1 MSKRSMEFESYSV
14 ILAPAVE
21 KELAAIYAYFSEQ
34 FSEETAKRRIS
45 MIVEALESL
54 QIFPERGFNADSRF
68 GKQID
73 PPYLTRGY
81 VIGKDYIALYRVV
94 KNEVRVGHLF
104 ATKSDYV
111 KLLR

>member
-1 MSKRSMEFESYSV
+1 MEFESYSL

-73 PPYLTRGY
+73 PPHLTRGY
-81 VIGKDYIALYRVV
+81 VIGKDYIAPSIAWSQ
-94 KNEVRVGHLF
+94 NEVRVGHLF

-111 KLLR
+111 KLLK

>member
-1 MSKRSMEFESYSV
+1 MEFESYSV
-14 ILAPAVE
+14 ILAPAVD
-21 KELAAIYAYFSEQ
+21 KELADIYAYFSEQ
-34 FSEETAKRRIS
+34 FSEEIAKRRIG

-54 QIFPERGFNADSRF
+54 QIFPERGFNADNRF

-73 PPYLTRGY
+73 SPHLTRGY
-81 VIGKDYIALYRVV
+81 VIGKDYIALYHVV

-111 KLLR
+111 KLLK

>member
-1 MSKRSMEFESYSV
+1 MEFESYSL

-73 PPYLTRGY
+73 PLHLTRGY
-81 VIGKDYIALYRVV
+81 VIGKDYIDLYRVV
-94 KNEVRVGHLF
+94 KNELRVGHLF

-111 KLLR
+111 KLLK

>member
-1 MSKRSMEFESYSV
+1 MEFESYSV
-14 ILAPAVE
+14 ILAPTVE

-34 FSEETAKRRIS
+34 FSEEIAKKRIG

-54 QIFPERGFNADSRF
+54 RIFPERGFNADNRF

-73 PPYLTRGY
+73 PPHLTRGY
-81 VIGKDYIALYRVV
+81 LIGKDYIALYRVV
-94 KNEVRVGHLF
+94 ENEVRVGHFF

-111 KLLR
+111 KLLK

>member
-1 MSKRSMEFESYSV
+1 MEFESYSV

-45 MIVEALESL
+45 MIVQALESL
-54 QIFPERGFNADSRF
+54 QIFPERGFNADNRF
-68 GKQID
+68 SKQID

-94 KNEVRVGHLF
+94 EKEVRVGHLF
-104 ATKSDYV
+104 ATKSDYL

>member
-21 KELAAIYAYFSEQ
+21 KELAVIYAYFSEQ
-34 FSEETAKRRIS
+34 FSEEIAKRRIG

-54 QIFPERGFNADSRF
+54 QIFPERGFNADNRF

-73 PPYLTRGY
+73 PSHLTRGY
-81 VIGKDYIALYRVV
+81 LIGKDYIALYRVV
-94 KNEVRVGHLF
+94 EKEVRVGHLF

-111 KLLR
+111 KLLK

>member
-1 MSKRSMEFESYSV
+1 MSKRSMEFESHSV

-21 KELAAIYAYFSEQ
+21 QELAAIYAYFSEQ
-34 FSEETAKRRIS
+34 FSEEIAKRRIG

-54 QIFPERGFNADSRF
+54 RIFPERGFNADNRF

-73 PPYLTRGY
+73 PPHLTRGY

-94 KNEVRVGHLF
+94 ENEVRVGHFF

-111 KLLR
+111 KLLK

>member
-34 FSEETAKRRIS
+34 FSEATAKRRIS

-73 PPYLTRGY
+73 PH
-81 VIGKDYIALYRVV
+81 I
-94 KNEVRVGHLF
+94 
-104 ATKSDYV
+104 
-111 KLLR
+111 